1 MTQPQILWER
11 YADPDSYLRRQIVEA
26 GVRADGRALLQTRF
40 SEVERQV
47 LSRSVAAGSALV
59 RRGGTVVLAAVSV
72 GARGKYRVEAPCLG
86 QGRREAAA
94 VNAPA
99 LQSFVERVLVPV
111 WRVSH
116 ASGNLCVEALVLG
129 ADGSVRDV
137 LTAAVDAARAQAA
150 REGASGDGGL
160 LHPPATR
167 LAAYTYALMV
177 APPAVSATLGDIDKP
192 VSPSVI
198 VADPT
203 AAEESAAVA
212 ATSVTVVVA
221 YDEPARAMPHLH
233 HLECVGAPA
242 APPLIQQC
250 IDLSLKAHHPATDA

>member
-1 MTQPQILWER
+1 MHSDDAN
-11 YADPDSYLRRQIVEA
+11 ADPLGTLRRPRQLPPPTDR
-26 GVRADGRALLQTRF
+26 GGGRAGGRPCTITD
-40 SEVERQV
+40 
-47 LSRSVAAGSALV
+47 AGFGSGTPGAPSI
-59 RRGGTVVLAAVSV
+59 RGGGIGTGTSWWHGGV
-72 GARGKYRVEAPCLG
+72 GG

-99 LQSFVERVLVPV
+99 LQAFAERVLAPV
-111 WRVSH
+111 WRVDH
-116 ASGNLCVEALVLG
+116 ASGSLCVEVLVLG

-137 LTAAVDAARAQAA
+137 ITAAIDAARAQAV

-160 LHPPATR
+160 LHLPATR

-212 ATSVTVVVA
+212 ATSVTVVVV
-221 YDEPARAMPHLH
+221 YDESARAMPYLH